1 MRAIIYDT
9 ETTGLRAGKDRIIE
23 LAAYDPVRDKT
34 YLTFINPGM
43 PISPEASQ
51 ISHITDE
58 MVKDAPSFQDII
70 PAFMEFCEGD
80 VVLVAHNN
88 DTFDL
93 LFMKAEFERVNQPF
107 PSWKFIDSLKWAKR
121 YRPDLPKHNLQFLRE
136 VYKIAA
142 NQAHRALDDVKVL
155 WEVFSHLIDDLTIEQ
170 TFHLLNKP
178 RQMHH
183 MPFGKYQGKLLKEIP
198 SDYVQWLK
206 GSGAFD
212 KPENNELKESL
223 KSLGFAL

>member
-1 MRAIIYDT
+1 MRPIIYDT

-43 PISPEASQ
+43 PIPPESTQ
-51 ISHITDE
+51 ISNITDE
-58 MVKDAPSFQDII
+58 MVKDAPSFQEII
-70 PAFMEFCEGD
+70 PAFVEFCEGD

-93 LFMKAEFERVNQPF
+93 LFMKAEFERVNHPF
-107 PSWKFIDSLKWAKR
+107 PAWKFLDSLKWAKR

-136 VYKIAA
+136 VYNITA

-170 TFHLLNKP
+170 TYHLLNKP

-212 KPENNELKESL
+212 KPENGELKESF
-223 KSLGFAL
+223 KALGFAV